1 MSSAKSNPPRTQEAG
16 IDPRDE
22 AERVQWLSR
31 ALDALNQRPGTL
43 ERLQSALRSDDVK
56 GFTSTLMGHW
66 GEFDLQPPADKCD
79 PYVTG
84 YLFVLKEPE
93 FVYVCT
99 WVGPAQIQAPDTE
112 TYQASGTAAQVLD
125 WLVKKGYFECAW
137 VLKNQSE
144 LVVLKK
150 FVQGI
155 CPPGTF

>member
-1 MSSAKSNPPRTQEAG
+1 MSSAKSTSPGTREAG
-16 IDPRDE
+16 LDPREE
-22 AERVQWLSR
+22 AERIQWLGR
-31 ALDALNQRPGTL
+31 ALGALNERPEVL
-43 ERLQSALRSDDVK
+43 ERLQSALRNDDVE
-56 GFTSTLMGHW
+56 GFASALLGHW
-66 GEFDLQPPADKCD
+66 GEFDLQPPGDKCD

-99 WVGPAQIQAPDTE
+99 WVGPVQIQAPDGE
-112 TYQASGTAAQVLD
+112 TYQASGTAAQLLD